1 MTYARLD
8 SGTVVEYP
16 VYAGDIQ
23 LRFPNTSF
31 TIPFEPPSD
40 YVFVTGIPQPYC
52 DHTQNITESTP
63 ELIERVWTQVW
74 NIVDATTEQI
84 TERTDTKKQE
94 VRSNRNRFL
103 AECDWTQLSDAPVNA
118 EEWAVYR
125 QELRDVT
132 SQIGFPWNIV
142 WPKTPDKT

>member
-23 LRFPNTSF
+23 LRFPNTCF

-52 DHTQNITESTP
+52 DYTQNITEGTP
-63 ELIERVWTQVW
+63 EVIEGIWTQVW

-84 TERTDTKKQE
+84 TERTDAKKQE
-94 VRSNRNRFL
+94 VRSNRNLRL
-103 AECDWTQLSDAPVNA
+103 AECDWTQLPDAPVNA
-118 EEWAVYR
+118 GDWATYR

-132 SQIGFPWNIV
+132 AQTGFPWNV
-142 WPKTPDKT
+142 DWPEAP

>member
-1 MTYARLD
+1 MTYAYLQ

-23 LRFPNTSF
+23 LQFPNTSF
-31 TIPFEPPSD
+31 SIPFVPPSD

-52 DHTQNITESTP
+52 DHTQNITEGTP
-63 ELIERVWTQVW
+63 ELIKDIWTQVW

-84 TERTDTKKQE
+84 TERTDAKKQE
-94 VRSNRNRFL
+94 VRSNRNLRL

-118 EEWAVYR
+118 EEWATYR

-132 SQIGFPWNIV
+132 AQTGFPWTITWPNI
-142 WPKTPDKT
+142 PS